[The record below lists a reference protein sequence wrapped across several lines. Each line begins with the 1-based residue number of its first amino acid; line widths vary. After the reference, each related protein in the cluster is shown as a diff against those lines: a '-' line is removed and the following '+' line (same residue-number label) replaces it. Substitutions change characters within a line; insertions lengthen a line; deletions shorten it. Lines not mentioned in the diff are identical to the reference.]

1 MLVKLYGMDHVGT
14 RMEHLADLQDLWGF
28 AYAQLTTNHYHT
40 EGEKYQAAELEVALD
55 LLETHMQSQ
64 YRPTAYAKVI
74 NELPKPPSDIRIT

>member
-14 RMEHLADLQDLWGF
+14 RAEHLADLQDLWSF
-28 AYAQLTTNHYHT
+28 AYSQLISDRWHS
-40 EGEKYQAAELEVALD
+40 EGEKHQAAELEVALD

-64 YRPTAYAKVI
+64 YRPTANAKVI